1 MLLNYGSVMYY
12 AYIAAL
18 LFVCFLC
25 YKLIKKSGKVL
36 QKFFIFLLA
45 LVNLVQHVFK
55 GFIYPQYQG
64 NYDLSLST
72 AYNFCALLIIVAPFI
87 ILFGNQ
93 LLKNFFSY
101 AGIICGILT
110 FGFPYWFL
118 NQSALNWEVYR
129 YYICHGLL
137 FITAILPVLTKVTK
151 LDLKYFWVMGLLF
164 FVGLGIVLVN
174 DIVLIRMGIMP
185 SKGSLLET
193 LNALN
198 PAWTMHPPA
207 NFEWLVDI
215 FKSISPSFLLGNN
228 PWGMYIP
235 ILWYAI
241 PLYLLTVMAV
251 LIMSVLS
258 QLFYVFRDY
267 LEDSRVH

>member
-164 FVGLGIVLVN
+164 FVGLGLVLVN

-185 SKGSLLET
+185 S
-193 LNALN
+193 
-198 PAWTMHPPA
+198 
-207 NFEWLVDI
+207 
-215 FKSISPSFLLGNN
+215 
-228 PWGMYIP
+228 
-235 ILWYAI
+235 
-241 PLYLLTVMAV
+241 
-251 LIMSVLS
+251 
-258 QLFYVFRDY
+258 
-267 LEDSRVH
+267 